1 MYSTGCR
8 VSELCN
14 VKIADIDFDE
24 DYIQLTGKGSKQRIV
39 PIGSKLKTNLL
50 SYLDLK
56 LIKDISNNPFCLFPV
71 LTIH

>member
-50 SYLDLK
+50 SSRLKAYQGYLK
-56 LIKDISNNPFCLFPV
+56 
-71 LTIH
+71 

>member
-24 DYIQLTGKGSKQRIV
+24 DYIQLT
-39 PIGSKLKTNLL
+39 
-50 SYLDLK
+50 
-56 LIKDISNNPFCLFPV
+56 
-71 LTIH
+71 